1 MRRIWAWSNRLI
13 PSIFLFFILPISMF
27 YLVSLPLKNIIRF
40 SLSEIPYDIWVL
52 PGLLFIIGSFSIYP
66 SIYRDYF
73 EHRLNNKVLV
83 NISLA
88 PYSKRIIIF
97 STLVTSLVE
106 SFVMIFIS
114 IIIYSIFTPFI
125 LDIPTFIFLFLCL
138 SIYLFILGNFFIF
151 LSIWID
157 VISIMFLTF
166 LMVFVLILFGSG
178 FLFELSF
185 FPIVI
190 ESILIWSPF
199 AISFQIFQKFH
210 STSIIDWAS
219 ISCLIILNY
228 LMIMVN
234 SYLLKQKLQQ

>member
-166 LMVFVLILFGSG
+166 LMVFVLI
-178 FLFELSF
+178 FLVVAFY
-185 FPIVI
+185 
-190 ESILIWSPF
+190 
-199 AISFQIFQKFH
+199 
-210 STSIIDWAS
+210 
-219 ISCLIILNY
+219 LNY
-228 LMIMVN
+228 LF
-234 SYLLKQKLQQ
+234 SQLQ

>member
-166 LMVFVLILFGSG
+166 LMVFVLIFFGSG

-199 AISFQIFQKFH
+199 SISFQIFQKFN
-210 STSIIDWAS
+210 STSIIDWTS
-219 ISCLIILNY
+219 IFCLIILNY
-228 LMIMVN
+228 LMIIVN

>member
-97 STLVTSLVE
+97 STLVTSLLE
-106 SFVMIFIS
+106 SFVMISIS
-114 IIIYSIFTPFI
+114 ILIYSIFTPFV
-125 LDIPTFIFLFLCL
+125 LDIPNFLFLCLCL

-166 LMVFVLILFGSG
+166 LMVFVLIFFGSG

-185 FPIVI
+185 FPIAI

-199 AISFQIFQKFH
+199 SISFQIFQKFN

-219 ISCLIILNY
+219 IFCLIILNY

>member
-13 PSIFLFFILPISMF
+13 PSTFLFFILPISMF

-97 STLVTSLVE
+97 STLVTSLLE
-106 SFVMIFIS
+106 SFVMISIS
-114 IIIYSIFTPFI
+114 IVIYSVFTPFA
-125 LDIPTFIFLFLCL
+125 LDIPTFLFLCLCL

-166 LMVFVLILFGSG
+166 LMVFVLIFFGSG

-199 AISFQIFQKFH
+199 AISFQIFQKFN
-210 STSIIDWAS
+210 STSIIDWTS
-219 ISCLIILNY
+219 IFCLIILNY
-228 LMIMVN
+228 LMIIVN

>member
-13 PSIFLFFILPISMF
+13 PTIFLFFILPISMF

-97 STLVTSLVE
+97 STLVTSLLE
-106 SFVMIFIS
+106 SFVMISIS
-114 IIIYSIFTPFI
+114 IVIYSVFTPFA
-125 LDIPTFIFLFLCL
+125 LDIPTFFFLCLCL

-166 LMVFVLILFGSG
+166 LMVFVLIFFGSG

-199 AISFQIFQKFH
+199 AISFQIFQKFN
-210 STSIIDWAS
+210 STSIIDWTS
-219 ISCLIILNY
+219 IFCLIILNY

>member
-13 PSIFLFFILPISMF
+13 PTIFLFFILPISMF

-97 STLVTSLVE
+97 STLVTSLLE
-106 SFVMIFIS
+106 SFVMISIS
-114 IIIYSIFTPFI
+114 IVIYSVFTPFA
-125 LDIPTFIFLFLCL
+125 LDIPTFFFLCLCL

-166 LMVFVLILFGSG
+166 LMVFVLIFFGSG

-185 FPIVI
+185 FPIAI

-199 AISFQIFQKFH
+199 AISFQIFQKFN
-210 STSIIDWAS
+210 STSIIDWTS
-219 ISCLIILNY
+219 IFCLIILNY
-228 LMIMVN
+228 LMIIVN